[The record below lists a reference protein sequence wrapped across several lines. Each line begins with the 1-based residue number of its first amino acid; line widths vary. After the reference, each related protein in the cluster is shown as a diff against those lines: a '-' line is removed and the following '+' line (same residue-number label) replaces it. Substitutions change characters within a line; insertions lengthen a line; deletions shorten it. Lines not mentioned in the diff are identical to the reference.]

1 MCLVRRFLAL
11 CVFESPPPTFC
22 CTCVTRPRHLR
33 DCAVVHAEVQRPAT
47 AADRTVPPGHMMP
60 EMTRGFS
67 QCVRHFA
74 ACWAVSHDAVIWAFK
89 VVGLGFYPD

>member
-1 MCLVRRFLAL
+1 
-11 CVFESPPPTFC
+11 
-22 CTCVTRPRHLR
+22 
-33 DCAVVHAEVQRPAT
+33 
-47 AADRTVPPGHMMP
+47 MMP